1 MKARPG
7 RLALGISVRRS
18 SNTDVQIPTII
29 PEMTLMPHHAYCSD
43 FFPRLKSLRLD
54 FRKLRSYVATGSH
67 YASEGSWLPEEKRAK
82 ALLCFAQGIV
92 REFAWVGELICWRHR
107 GRGWDF
113 RPGPCSARFCL
124 QDCSTYPMEIV
135 MFCVLKGWSSSLRDL
150 ALCCLAQSGR
160 PQAESLHPET
170 GLTIPSRSQ
179 ENRQP

>member
-1 MKARPG
+1 MKAPPG
-7 RLALGISVRRS
+7 RLALGISVRNG
-18 SNTDVQIPTII
+18 SNTDVKIPTLI
-29 PEMTLMPHHAYCSD
+29 PEMSLMPHHAYCSD

-67 YASEGSWLPEEKRAK
+67 YASEGSWLPEEKRPK

-92 REFAWVGELICWRHR
+92 REYAWVGEFYLLAAPGARMGLSSWILP
-107 GRGWDF
+107 DSAF
-113 RPGPCSARFCL
+113 RIVVLTLWKLSCSAF
-124 QDCSTYPMEIV
+124 
-135 MFCVLKGWSSSLRDL
+135 LKGWSSSLRDL